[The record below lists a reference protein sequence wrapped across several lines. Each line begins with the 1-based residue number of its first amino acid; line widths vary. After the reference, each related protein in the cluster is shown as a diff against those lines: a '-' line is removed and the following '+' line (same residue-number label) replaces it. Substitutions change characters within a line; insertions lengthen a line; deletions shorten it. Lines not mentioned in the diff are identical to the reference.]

1 MKDTINQEREKEKI
15 MRERERER
23 ERERDHSFLI
33 KIWRK
38 ENKIINMCVYL

>member
-23 ERERDHSFLI
+23 EHSFLI

>member
-15 MRERERER
+15 MRERE
-23 ERERDHSFLI
+23 HSFLI

>member
-15 MRERERER
+15 MREREIER
-23 ERERDHSFLI
+23 EREHSFLI

>member
-15 MRERERER
+15 MRERERE
-23 ERERDHSFLI
+23 HSFLI